1 MDNYKEYVGKVL
13 DKRYKIL
20 DVVGMGGMAVV
31 LKAEDLVMN
40 RLVALKILSSAFNGD
55 QAMEQRFINESK
67 AVAMSSHKNIVS
79 IYDVAIFTDMKYIV
93 MEFLDGITLK
103 EYIDSKGILFW
114 KEASFYAIQ
123 ILKALE
129 HAHSKGIVH
138 RDIKPQNIMLNK
150 NGEIKVTDFGIAK
163 LPNASAL
170 TVAEK
175 AIGTVYYISP
185 EQASGKPTDF
195 HADLYSVGVM
205 LYEMATGRLP
215 FVHENALNVAMM
227 QVNNAPVEPVKVNPA
242 IPEGLNQIILK
253 AMEKDPAARFP
264 SAHSMLKAL
273 EVLYNNPDVVFTS
286 GSVEAALPPNTVN
299 IDYIAT
305 ASIEEI
311 APYEGI
317 DPALFTAK
325 TINQQVTEPKKEKTA
340 KKKKTDKK
348 KRSIFTGSSRSMFP
362 IITGIWCAAII
373 VFVAV
378 LIFLFVSY
386 VKPLFDGSSKPD
398 VIEIPDLI
406 GKVYD
411 DSLKNRLLTEH
422 GIQILD
428 ENVEKVY
435 SSKPKNEILDQ
446 SKRTQEVVLPA
457 GSKYYTE
464 LTLKISL
471 GPRSSVY
478 ESQLL
483 MTKSHVESKL
493 NSWGVY
499 EIKYVYVGPEYG
511 DAGKI
516 SKEEME
522 FATTN
527 QVLRIEYTGTDVV
540 LNDGDLIEEG
550 AAVTIYVFV
559 PNSEAKMPNLLGL
572 TEDEARKALSAAGL
586 TLGDVT
592 ERQSDEENGIVI
604 EQAFETD
611 AVLNVGTRVNIVI
624 SKQRPKLIMPYL
636 VGLPMDKAEDAL
648 LRANIGDYTFI
659 YAESD
664 SVEPGVVIEQSH
676 QDGAEVPFGEVVYVT
691 VSQLPGI
698 NTEGGE

>member
-1 MDNYKEYVGKVL
+1 
-13 DKRYKIL
+13 
-20 DVVGMGGMAVV
+20 MGGMAVV

-55 QAMEQRFINESK
+55 EAMEQRFINESK
-67 AVAMSSHKNIVS
+67 AVAMTSHKNIVS

-103 EYIDSKGILFW
+103 KYIDSKGILFW

-305 ASIEEI
+305 ASIDEI

-317 DPALFTAK
+317 DPALFAVK
-325 TINQQVTEPKKEKTA
+325 AIDQQVTEPKKEKSA
-340 KKKKTDKK
+340 KKKKSDKK
-348 KRSIFTGSSRSMFP
+348 KRSLFTGSSHSMFP

-378 LIFLFVSY
+378 LVFLFVSY
-386 VKPLFDGSSKPD
+386 VKPLFDGSSKPNEID
-398 VIEIPDLI
+398 IPDLV

-411 DSLKNRLLTEH
+411 DSLKNQLLTAN
-422 GIQILD
+422 GIQIPD

-435 SSKPKNEILDQ
+435 SNKPKNEILDQ
-446 SKRTQEVVLPA
+446 SKHGEVVLPS

-464 LTLKISL
+464 LKLKISL
-471 GPRSSVY
+471 GPRVSVY
-478 ESQLL
+478 ENQLL

-499 EIKYVYVGPEYG
+499 DIKTVIVGPEYG

-516 SKEEME
+516 SKDDMA

-527 QVLRIEYTGTDVV
+527 QVLRIEYTGTDTV
-540 LNDGDLIEEG
+540 LNDGDTIEEG
-550 AAVTIYVFV
+550 AQVTIYVFI
-559 PNSEAKMPNLLGL
+559 PNSEAKMPNLLGM

-586 TLGDVT
+586 SLGDVT
-592 ERQSDEENGIVI
+592 ERQSDEENGTVI
-604 EQAFETD
+604 EQAFEPD
-611 AVLNVGTRVNIVI
+611 ATLNVGTRVNIVI
-624 SKQRPKLIMPYL
+624 SKQRPKLIMPQL

-664 SVEPGVVIEQSH
+664 SVEPGMVIEQSH
-676 QDGAEVPFGEVVYVT
+676 QTGVEVPFGEVVYVT